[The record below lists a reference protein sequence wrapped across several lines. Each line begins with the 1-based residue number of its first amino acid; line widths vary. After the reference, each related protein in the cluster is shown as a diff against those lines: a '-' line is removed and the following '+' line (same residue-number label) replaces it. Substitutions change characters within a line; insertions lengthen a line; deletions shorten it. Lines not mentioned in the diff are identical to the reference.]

1 MRIGLLALLLTVVGC
16 AEPNTTLLT
25 GTVTVDGAPIQK
37 GAITFT
43 PADGEGFTAG
53 SPIKNGEYSARVPA
67 TTLNVTVSMPRVV
80 GMKKIYDTPNSPER
94 PLYEEGLPARYNSKS
109 ELQIEVEA
117 GAVRKDFELQ
127 GQ

>member
-1 MRIGLLALLLTVVGC
+1 LVGC

-25 GTVTVDGAPIQK
+25 GTVTVDGAPIEK
-37 GAITFT
+37 GAISFYPT
-43 PADGEGFTAG
+43 DGEGFTAG

-67 TTLNVTVSMPRVV
+67 GTLKVTISMPRVI
-80 GMKKIYDTPNSPER
+80 GMKKLYDTPNSPER
-94 PLYEEGLPARYNSKS
+94 PLYEEGLPARYNSKT

-117 GAVRKDFELQ
+117 GEMRKDFELK